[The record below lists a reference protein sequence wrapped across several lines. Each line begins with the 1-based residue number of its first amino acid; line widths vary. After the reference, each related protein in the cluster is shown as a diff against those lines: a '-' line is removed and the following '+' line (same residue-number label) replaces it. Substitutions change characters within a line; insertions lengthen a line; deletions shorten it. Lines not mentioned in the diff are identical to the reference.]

1 MLELLISINIYSL
14 VSSNG
19 YLLVSHLLTLNYAD
33 RLDLGFHVIKSTNL
47 FDVILGLASM
57 SAHKL
62 EDIKEVIHLEV
73 FMEREFHLLNP
84 IFPHERISNF
94 FFIVF
99 EKVSIRI
106 I

>member
-1 MLELLISINIYSL
+1 VLELFSSINVYSL

-19 YLLVSHLLTLNYAD
+19 YLLVSHLLTLNYTD
-33 RLDLGFHVIKSTNL
+33 RLDLGFHIIKSAYFLN
-47 FDVILGLASM
+47 VILGLASM

-62 EDIKEVIHLEV
+62 EDIEEVIHFEV

-94 FFIVF
+94 IFIVF

-106 I
+106 T